1 MGYSYRIFGGG
12 GVVLRIINP
21 MGLAISHIQIN
32 SYSSGTFI
40 DEWFD
45 DPSDNIEFK
54 IEDDLIGELLQG
66 INTVYIDTQTDNYQ
80 TTLDC
85 SDILNGRPDGTWH
98 YYTINLYTL
107 TPTN

>member
-1 MGYSYRIFGGG
+1 
-12 GVVLRIINP
+12 
-21 MGLAISHIQIN
+21 MGLAISHVQID

-66 INTVYIDTQTDNYQ
+66 INTVYIDTD
-80 TTLDC
+80 
-85 SDILNGRPDGTWH
+85 R
-98 YYTINLYTL
+98 
-107 TPTN
+107 

>member
-1 MGYSYRIFGGG
+1 
-12 GVVLRIINP
+12 
-21 MGLAISHIQIN
+21 MGLAISHIRID
-32 SYSSGTFI
+32 SYSNGIFI
-40 DEWFD
+40 DEGFD

-54 IEDDLIGELLQG
+54 IEDDLIGELLEG

>member
-1 MGYSYRIFGGG
+1 
-12 GVVLRIINP
+12 
-21 MGLAISHIQIN
+21 MGLAISHIQID
-32 SYSSGTFI
+32 SYSRGTFL

-54 IEDDLIGELLQG
+54 IEDDLIGELLQC
-66 INTVYIDTQTDNYQ
+66 INTVHIDTQTDNYQ
-80 TTLDC
+80 STLDC
-85 SDILNGRPDGTWH
+85 SDILNGRPDGTCH

>member
-1 MGYSYRIFGGG
+1 
-12 GVVLRIINP
+12 
-21 MGLAISHIQIN
+21 MGLAISHIQID

-54 IEDDLIGELLQG
+54 IEDDQIGELLQG
-66 INTVYIDTQTDNYQ
+66 INTVYIDTQTDNYH
-80 TTLDC
+80 TRLAC
-85 SDILNGRPDGTWH
+85 SDILNRSPDGTWH

-107 TPTN
+107 TPIN